1 MFYHDDMPINFNPEQ
16 KQSNNR
22 EPYDLRSS
30 DIPGFPEPTDM
41 EDYDSSENKSEDA
54 FGLGKA
60 KSVAIEI
67 VETLALAALI
77 WLVLNAA
84 TARYVVEGVSMQP
97 NLETGQ
103 YFIVSRMAYWFNEPQ
118 RGDVIVFDYPNNPEN
133 DYVKRVIGLPGETVS
148 IGQDGQVSVNGQ
160 VLSEP
165 YLTSHRSIQGEWVV
179 PEGSYF
185 VMGDNR
191 AQSSDSRSWG
201 TLERSF
207 IIGKAWLSYWPF
219 DLWGGAP
226 HHDFD
231 R

>member
-1 MFYHDDMPINFNPEQ
+1 MSDETAPNEGPAA
-16 KQSNNR
+16 NR
-22 EPYDLRSS
+22 PFTLAPA
-30 DIPGFPEPTDM
+30 DIPNFTDELEANADGEPNW
-41 EDYDSSENKSEDA
+41 EKI
-54 FGLGKA
+54 KA
-60 KSVAIEI
+60 VAVEI
-67 VETLALAALI
+67 VETVALAALI

-133 DYVKRVIGLPGETVS
+133 DYVKRIIGLPGETVT
-148 IGQDGQVSVNGQ
+148 INANGHVFVDGTR
-160 VLSEP
+160 LDEP
-165 YLTSHRSIQGEWVV
+165 YLTSDHSAQGEWTV

-191 AQSSDSRSWG
+191 AQSSDSRAWG

-207 IIGKAWLSYWPF
+207 IIGKAWLSYWPV

-226 HHDFD
+226 HYDYGG
-231 R
+231 